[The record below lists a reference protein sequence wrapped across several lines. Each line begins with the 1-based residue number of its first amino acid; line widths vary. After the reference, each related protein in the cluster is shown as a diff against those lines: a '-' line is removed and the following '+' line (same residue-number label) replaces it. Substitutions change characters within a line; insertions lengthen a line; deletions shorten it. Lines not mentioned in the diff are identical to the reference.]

1 MNIYDNHQWWM
12 RTMIMRLMMMMT
24 KTLFFF
30 LSTESSHGNMVP
42 RLGLV
47 SLMPTRVFRHV
58 WCPKKIWTSQ
68 TSTKEKALCPDLLK
82 RWLMFQHAIKKRD
95 GCWNVEM
102 FFQFVWRKI
111 CPVPLTKM
119 YVLTKSDEAWF
130 WCDIWQSP
138 LKKPGM
144 FFFFLPHGI
153 VNNVIWIYPLTGE
166 LPSTGTVGTF
176 QVEYLHANLS
186 TSPSILKALSRA
198 RVFPKP
204 GPQQII
210 CDREINLLR
219 PPVTVSTDQ
228 CKPRWKTGVN

>member
-144 FFFFLPHGI
+144 FFFFCPM
-153 VNNVIWIYPLTGE
+153 V
-166 LPSTGTVGTF
+166 
-176 QVEYLHANLS
+176 
-186 TSPSILKALSRA
+186 
-198 RVFPKP
+198 
-204 GPQQII
+204 
-210 CDREINLLR
+210 
-219 PPVTVSTDQ
+219 
-228 CKPRWKTGVN
+228 